1 MKNKEMSQE
10 KIESPDKK
18 LIQHSESK
26 KAMNGFQ
33 GSIVCAIILGL
44 IAIILHRLLEGV
56 IVQIS
61 FWTLIL
67 LAIFCLLVA
76 MSCFFDWKTAEKI
89 EKFGVYNYSSEKY
102 ISEEYYEK
110 LKNGKLNSGDVLL
123 YKDGAYTGKYD

>member
-33 GSIVCAIILGL
+33 GSIVCAIIFGL

-76 MSCFFDWKTAEKI
+76 TSCFFDWKTAKKI
-89 EKFGVYNYSSEKY
+89 EKLEEETQNNLQRLIS
-102 ISEEYYEK
+102 ISEHYGPK
-110 LKNGKLNSGDVLL
+110 KCLK
-123 YKDGAYTGKYD
+123 

>member
-1 MKNKEMSQE
+1 MENKEMSQK

-33 GSIVCAIILGL
+33 GSIVCAIILGF

-61 FWTLIL
+61 FLDINFTSN
-67 LAIFCLLVA
+67 FCLLVA
-76 MSCFFDWKTAEKI
+76 TSCFFDWKTAKKNRKI
-89 EKFGVYNYSSEKY
+89 RRRDPKRRKR
-102 ISEEYYEK
+102 ICR
-110 LKNGKLNSGDVLL
+110 D
-123 YKDGAYTGKYD
+123 

>member
-1 MKNKEMSQE
+1 MSQE

-33 GSIVCAIILGL
+33 GSIVCAIILGF

-61 FWTLIL
+61 FWILIL

-76 MSCFFDWKTAEKI
+76 MGCFFDWKTAKKI
-89 EKFGVYNYSSEKY
+89 EKLEEETQKEEKEFAESEFEKY
-102 ISEEYYEK
+102 RVIQDSLYQSDFDR
-110 LKNGKLNSGDVLL
+110 LLNSVD
-123 YKDGAYTGKYD
+123 DEI

>member
-1 MKNKEMSQE
+1 MSQE

-33 GSIVCAIILGL
+33 GSIVCAIILGF

-61 FWTLIL
+61 LLLIMEQKISLQEPVLFIWMEQETLQ
-67 LAIFCLLVA
+67 
-76 MSCFFDWKTAEKI
+76 
-89 EKFGVYNYSSEKY
+89 
-102 ISEEYYEK
+102 
-110 LKNGKLNSGDVLL
+110 
-123 YKDGAYTGKYD
+123 

>member
-1 MKNKEMSQE
+1 MENKEMSQE

-33 GSIVCAIILGL
+33 GSIVCAIILGF

-61 FWTLIL
+61 FWILIL

-76 MSCFFDWKTAEKI
+76 TSCFFDWKTAK
-89 EKFGVYNYSSEKY
+89 KK
-102 ISEEYYEK
+102 
-110 LKNGKLNSGDVLL
+110 KN
-123 YKDGAYTGKYD
+123 

>member
-1 MKNKEMSQE
+1 MENKEMSQE
-10 KIESPDKK
+10 KIESPDEK

-26 KAMNGFQ
+26 KAMNGFP

-76 MSCFFDWKTAEKI
+76 MGCFLI
-89 EKFGVYNYSSEKY
+89 
-102 ISEEYYEK
+102 
-110 LKNGKLNSGDVLL
+110 GKQR
-123 YKDGAYTGKYD
+123 KK